1 MKKDL
6 LRKIFISFS
15 AFAIISMLFFSTLSF
30 AADPP
35 ANSSKIVSNPLKV
48 TSIVDFISLV
58 LTEVVKV
65 GAVLCVLAL
74 VYVGFLFVKARGSD
88 SELTKAKEAL
98 WGTIIGIALLL
109 GAQIIASIIK
119 GTTDALTK

>member
-6 LRKIFISFS
+6 LRKVFISSSTF
-15 AFAIISMLFFSTLSF
+15 IIALFIFGGVYCFGQATSDAL
-30 AADPP
+30 
-35 ANSSKIVSNPLKV
+35 VSNPLKV
-48 TSIVDFISLV
+48 NSIVDFISLV

-88 SELTKAKEAL
+88 TELSKAREAL

-119 GTTDALTK
+119 GTTDALTR